1 MTEMK
6 PITMILLLGCS
17 LAATATAGAQ
27 ATRQTVEG
35 AQAFLQGLNEGGG
48 SGAYPAYVVGGFARF
63 DGDPALLKYWQKSID
78 AIDETGRTN
87 PCVTRITD
95 IGGTLGVRAQGQRWN
110 MGDRTE
116 LRLPPGG
123 FPVPRYIHWGK
134 ASVQRQVS
142 SGGTGESYLVYAAVT
157 SAFGTSGGWEAVGF
171 EPKDVALADRIEYA
185 MRFLQ
190 ASCDASAG
198 TGF

>member
-1 MTEMK
+1 MNDTK
-6 PITMILLLGCS
+6 PLVMLLLLGCS
-17 LAATATAGAQ
+17 LAVTTTAAAQ
-27 ATRQTVEG
+27 ARQTVEG

-78 AIDETGRTN
+78 AIDESGKPD

-95 IGGTLGVRAQGQRWN
+95 IGGTLSVRAQGQRWN
-110 MGDRTE
+110 LGDRTQ
-116 LRLPPGG
+116 LLLPEGG
-123 FPVPRYIHWGK
+123 FPVPRFIHWGK
-134 ASVQRQVS
+134 ASVQRLVS

-157 SAFGTSGGWEAVGF
+157 SAFGTRGGWEAVGF